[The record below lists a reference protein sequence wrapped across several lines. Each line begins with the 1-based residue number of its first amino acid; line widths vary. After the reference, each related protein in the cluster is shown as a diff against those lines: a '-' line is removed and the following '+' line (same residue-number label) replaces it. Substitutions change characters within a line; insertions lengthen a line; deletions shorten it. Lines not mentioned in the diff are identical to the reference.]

1 MVKYLPLSAP
11 FRLGMNAE
19 PPPLIRAYVVGE
31 IVASFVDIAD
41 EAVSIST
48 VGAVVA

>member
-1 MVKYLPLSAP
+1 MVAAGGFVVASAY
-11 FRLGMNAE
+11 G
-19 PPPLIRAYVVGE
+19 VVE

-48 VGAVVA
+48 VGTVVS

>member
-1 MVKYLPLSAP
+1 MVAAGGFVVTSAY
-11 FRLGMNAE
+11 G
-19 PPPLIRAYVVGE
+19 VGE

>member
-1 MVKYLPLSAP
+1 MVAS
-11 FRLGMNAE
+11 
-19 PPPLIRAYVVGE
+19 AYVVGE

-48 VGAVVA
+48 VGTVVAGSFAGIFF